1 MSTLSSLHRLPA
13 VVAAAFAFA
22 TTVAGAGDARAQS
35 ARGFAVDRFE
45 PAGGGSDWFSL
56 ESLDFRGNWRPAA
69 SLVGDFA
76 LRPLAIYDKAGNRV
90 ASLVDQQAMLH
101 VGAAVVLSGRLRVD
115 LNVPVVLW
123 QDGAPGALNGQSYAP
138 PTSDRLGDV
147 RLGVD
152 LRVFGEAHANATGVV
167 GVQVFFPTG
176 HPSAYTSDGALR
188 LWPRFSL
195 AGEAG
200 PLVWAARIGY
210 HYRPTWKCEC
220 YTPGSELTGALAVGV
235 RLLPTMLVGPELY
248 ASTPATGPDLG
259 KPGLSPVEVL
269 LGLHLAVARDWALG
283 LGAAPGLTDGAGSPA
298 WRFVASLQFFPAFA
312 PPVPRAAEPLPPL
325 PPPPPPPPA
334 PKPRPPAPPPRP
346 PVPPPPPPP
355 PPPTDRDGDGIFD
368 PEDACPDAP
377 GPRHEDPKR
386 NGCPIVVIQGGQIRI
401 REQVKFKTNS
411 AVILLESNYILIGVV
426 KLLKENPEIKRLRI
440 EGHTDTQ
447 GKAKANKKLSQRRA
461 ASVMKWLIKYGIA
474 KKRLTSAGFGQE
486 RPIATNQTDEGRTEN
501 RRVEIH
507 IVEGPGAEP

>member
-1 MSTLSSLHRLPA
+1 MA
-13 VVAAAFAFA
+13 VGAAAFAFA
-22 TTVAGAGDARAQS
+22 IPVVGTGEARAQS
-35 ARGFAVDRFE
+35 APGFTVDRFE
-45 PAGGGSDWFSL
+45 PAGGGSEWFSL

-69 SLVGDFA
+69 SVVGDLA
-76 LRPLAIYDKAGNRV
+76 LRPLVIYDQAGNRV

-101 VGAAVVLSGRLRVD
+101 LGAAVVLSGRLRVD
-115 LNVPVVLW
+115 LNVPIVLW
-123 QDGAPGALNGQSYAP
+123 QDGVAGVLEGREYAP
-138 PTSDRLGDV
+138 PTNDRLGDV

-167 GVQVFFPTG
+167 GVQVFFRTG
-176 HPSAYTSDGALR
+176 HQSAYTSDGAPR

-200 PLVWAARIGY
+200 PLVWAARVGY
-210 HYRPTWKCEC
+210 HYRPTWKCGC
-220 YTPGSELTGALAVGV
+220 YSPGPELTGALAIGV
-235 RLLPTMLVGPELY
+235 RLFPTMLVGPELY
-248 ASTPATGPDLG
+248 ASTPATGDGFG
-259 KPGLSPVEVL
+259 KPATSPVEALFGV
-269 LGLHLAVARDWALG
+269 HLAVAPDWALG
-283 LGAAPGLTDGAGSPA
+283 LGAAPGLTDGAGSPS
-298 WRFVASLQFFPAFA
+298 WRFVASLQFFPMFVPPA
-312 PPVPRAAEPLPPL
+312 PPAARPVE
-325 PPPPPPPPA
+325 PPPPPEPPPPLPA

-355 PPPTDRDGDGIFD
+355 PPPTDRDGDGVFD

-411 AVILLESNYILIGVV
+411 AVILPESDYILVGIV
-426 KLLKENPEIKRLRI
+426 KLLKENPEIKKLRI
-440 EGHTDTQ
+440 EGHTDAQ
-447 GKAKANKKLSQRRA
+447 GKARANKKLSERRA
-461 ASVMKWLIKYGIA
+461 ASVMKWLVKLGIS
-474 KKRLTSAGFGQE
+474 KKRLASAGFGRE
-486 RPIATNQTDEGRTEN
+486 RPIATNQTEEGRTEN

>member
-1 MSTLSSLHRLPA
+1 MSTSSRLYLQVG
-13 VVAAAFAFA
+13 VVALALA
-22 TTVAGAGDARAQS
+22 TTAFGAPGARAQS
-35 ARGFAVDRFE
+35 AQGFAVDRFE
-45 PAGGGSDWFSL
+45 PAGSGSEWFSL

-69 SLVGDFA
+69 SLVGDLA
-76 LRPLAIYDKAGNRV
+76 LRPLAIYDRAGNRV
-90 ASLVDQQAMLH
+90 ASLVDQQAILH

-123 QDGAPGALNGQSYAP
+123 QDGVAGALNGQSYAP
-138 PTSDRLGDV
+138 PTDDRLGDV

-167 GVQVFFPTG
+167 GLQVFVATG
-176 HPSAYTSDGALR
+176 HQSAYTSDGALR

-200 PLVWAARIGY
+200 PLVWAARVGY
-210 HYRPTWKCEC
+210 HYRPTWKCGC
-220 YTPGSELTGALAVGV
+220 YTPGSELTGAVAVGV

-248 ASTPATGPDLG
+248 ASTPATGTDFG
-259 KPGLSPVEVL
+259 KPAASPVEVL
-269 LGLHLAVARDWALG
+269 LGLHVAVARDWSAG
-283 LGAAPGLTDGAGSPA
+283 VGAAPGLTDGAGSPA
-298 WRFVASLQFFPAFA
+298 WRFIGSLQFFPAIA
-312 PPVPRAAEPLPPL
+312 PPARRPVEPQPPV
-325 PPPPPPPPA
+325 PPPPPA
-334 PKPRPPAPPPRP
+334 PKPRPPAPAPRP
-346 PVPPPPPPP
+346 PAPPPPPPPP

-368 PEDACPDAP
+368 PDDACPDAP

-386 NGCPIVVIQGGQIRI
+386 NGCPVVVIQGGQIRI

-411 AVILLESNYILIGVV
+411 ALILPESNYILVGVV
-426 KLLKENPEIKRLRI
+426 KVLNENPDIKRLRI

-447 GKAKANKKLSQRRA
+447 GKPKANKKLSERRA
-461 ASVMKWLIKYGIA
+461 ASVMKWLVKYGIA

-501 RRVEIH
+501 RRVELH